1 MTTRDAE
8 MDATKEK
15 SGEVESKG
23 PLSSLV
29 ELQFRTME
37 CGCQAILYMTGA
49 KTNKIMRLSKLEAT
63 CGLSPGCKPPSQ
75 SSDDPPQTRSTWSSR
90 SPIPQGSAVESWSRG
105 DNALSVV
112 IRSLVGGRR
121 IGISEERKAMKDAE
135 RMTRGPVAHNSDCS
149 AVISIT
155 CAMELTVVRA
165 RRRQISQCGGSRRQ
179 SVARCVASAIPLC
192 LSCG

>member
-121 IGISEERKAMKDAE
+121 IGHF
-135 RMTRGPVAHNSDCS
+135 RGKEGDEGCRENDP
-149 AVISIT
+149 
-155 CAMELTVVRA
+155 
-165 RRRQISQCGGSRRQ
+165 G
-179 SVARCVASAIPLC
+179 ARCPQFRLLGRDFDNMRDGADR
-192 LSCG
+192 G